1 MIFNSFQFLWLFP
14 IIFIIYYGY
23 NSIFNKNE
31 ISKSSNYLL
40 LFISYLIYSQW
51 NPAYTLIL
59 LGVTLCT
66 YYGAI
71 FIENKSAHH
80 NKKCIVT
87 IFAIL
92 TLLPLIIFKYYNF
105 ITENVNLI
113 FEFIGIKTSIPGI
126 NLALPIG
133 LSFFS
138 FQAVGYLW
146 DVYYNKIKAERNLPD
161 YMLFVAFFPQII
173 SGPISKASTLLPQIK
188 AKRVFDYNKAVQG
201 LKWLLWG
208 FFLKTVM
215 ADRLG
220 LYVDTVYGNYEH
232 YSGLT
237 CFVASIFYSFQIY
250 GDFAGYSLMA
260 IGVGR
265 LLGFDLINNFNRPYF
280 AASITEFWHR
290 WHISLST
297 WLKDY
302 IYIPLGGS
310 RCSKIRSYWNIF
322 VTFLVSGIWHGANWT
337 FIIWGSIHG
346 FIQILE
352 KVFGLQKTNSKGI
365 VKSLRIL
372 ATFMIVNFAWIF
384 FRMPTIETGYDICSR
399 IVLDFMG
406 ELFIDLPTMCMGLF
420 AVVIVFM
427 KELCEEYFPN
437 LTLFNNKSQII
448 RWTTYTLVLI
458 LIILLG
464 VFDSSQFIY
473 ANF

>member
-23 NSIFNKNE
+23 NSLFNKNK

-40 LFISYLIYSQW
+40 LVISYLIYSQW

-71 FIENKSAHH
+71 LIENKNAYH
-80 NKKCIVT
+80 NKKCIIS

-113 FEFIGIKTSIPGI
+113 FEMIGIKTGIPGI
-126 NLALPIG
+126 NWALPIG

-146 DVYYNKIKAERNLPD
+146 DVYYNKIKAERNLSD

-173 SGPISKASTLLPQIK
+173 SGPISKASALLPQIK
-188 AKRVFDYNKAVQG
+188 AERVFDYNKAVQG

-220 LYVDTVYGNYEH
+220 LYVDTVYSNYEH

-260 IGVGR
+260 IGIGR

-280 AASITEFWHR
+280 ADSITEFWHR

-322 VTFLVSGIWHGANWT
+322 ITFLVSGIWHGANWT

-346 FIQILE
+346 LIQILE
-352 KVFGLQKTNSKGI
+352 KIFGLQKTNSKGL
-365 VKSLRIL
+365 VKLLRIL
-372 ATFMIVNFAWIF
+372 VTFMTVNFAWIF
-384 FRMPTIETGYDICSR
+384 FRMPTFESGYDICSR
-399 IVLDFMG
+399 IVNDFIG
-406 ELFIDLPTMCMGLF
+406 ELFIDLPTMCMGFF
-420 AVVIVFM
+420 AIAIVLI
-427 KELCEEYFPN
+427 KEICEEYFPN
-437 LTLFNNKSQII
+437 ITLFNNRSLII
-448 RWTTYTLVLI
+448 RWATYTIILI

>member
-1 MIFNSFQFLWLFP
+1 
-14 IIFIIYYGY
+14 
-23 NSIFNKNE
+23 
-31 ISKSSNYLL
+31 
-40 LFISYLIYSQW
+40 
-51 NPAYTLIL
+51 
-59 LGVTLCT
+59 
-66 YYGAI
+66 
-71 FIENKSAHH
+71 
-80 NKKCIVT
+80 
-87 IFAIL
+87 
-92 TLLPLIIFKYYNF
+92 
-105 ITENVNLI
+105 
-113 FEFIGIKTSIPGI
+113 
-126 NLALPIG
+126 
-133 LSFFS
+133 
-138 FQAVGYLW
+138 
-146 DVYYNKIKAERNLPD
+146 
-161 YMLFVAFFPQII
+161 
-173 SGPISKASTLLPQIK
+173 
-188 AKRVFDYNKAVQG
+188 
-201 LKWLLWG
+201 
-208 FFLKTVM
+208 M

-280 AASITEFWHR
+280 AACITEFWHR

-322 VTFLVSGIWHGANWT
+322 VTFFVSGIWHGANWT

-346 FIQILE
+346 LIQILE
-352 KVFGLQKTNSKGI
+352 KVFGLQKINSKGI
-365 VKSLRIL
+365 VKFVRIL
-372 ATFMIVNFAWIF
+372 VTFMIVNFAWVF
-384 FRMPTIETGYDICSR
+384 FRMPTIESGYALCSR

-437 LTLFNNKSQII
+437 LTLFNNKSLII